1 MFQFIEL
8 CFAYIN
14 SETDLLIS
22 FWAAFLSFGPAVIS
36 EAISTVVLSLLAGAV
51 VGFSLGLIG
60 GGGSILAVPLL
71 IYVVGVAN
79 THVAI
84 GTSALAVGVNALINM
99 IHHRK
104 EGHVRVREGVVFAIP
119 GAVGTIIG
127 AQLGLLTSSGDL
139 LILFAVFMTILS
151 LFMLLKRR
159 AGSNN
164 NNKQQEEKSLLSHH
178 FNENSGQD
186 KTNNDFEDRTEDD
199 KTSNKSHSSEGGASK
214 HFLTSIL
221 QNKKFYR
228 LLIVGFI
235 VGIGA
240 GYFGIGGGFI
250 IVPALMHTISGLTI
264 IDAVGT
270 SLISVSTFG
279 FLTAT
284 RYSLNGEIDWFIAL
298 LFIAGGVLGGF
309 YGTRMSSRISR
320 EQLQKIFAIILLV
333 VAAYMIFMSVTNA

>member
-1 MFQFIEL
+1 VFQFLEL
-8 CFAYIN
+8 CFACIN
-14 SETDLLIS
+14 TENDLLIS
-22 FWAAFLSFGPAVIS
+22 FWAAFLSFGPAVVS

-99 IHHRK
+99 IHHK
-104 EGHVRVREGVVFAIP
+104 KAGHVRVKEGVVFAIP

-127 AQLGLLTSSGDL
+127 AQLGLLTSSEDL

-151 LFMLLKRR
+151 LFMLLKSR

-164 NNKQQEEKSLLSHH
+164 DKKQEEKGLLSHH
-178 FNENSGQD
+178 HPENSGLD
-186 KTNNDFEDRTEDD
+186 KTNNDFEDRIEED
-199 KTSNKSHSSEGGASK
+199 KNYNESHNSETSASK

-221 QNKKFYR
+221 QDKKFYR
-228 LLIVGFI
+228 LLIVGFV

-250 IVPALMHTISGLTI
+250 IVPALMHTIPGLTI

-284 RYSLNGEIDWFIAL
+284 RYSLNGEINWFIAL
-298 LFIAGGVLGGF
+298 LFIAGGVVGGF
-309 YGTRMSSRISR
+309 YGTRMSSKISKER
-320 EQLQKIFAIILLV
+320 LQKIFAIVLFV
-333 VAAYMIFMSVTNA
+333 VGVYMILMSITNA

>member
-1 MFQFIEL
+1 VFQFIEL
-8 CFAYIN
+8 CFVYIN
-14 SETDLLIS
+14 TETDLLIS

-36 EAISTVVLSLLAGAV
+36 EAISTVVLSLLAGCV

-104 EGHVRVREGVVFAIP
+104 EGHVRVKEGVVFAIP
-119 GAVGTIIG
+119 GAVGTILG

-159 AGSNN
+159 AGSNK

-178 FNENSGQD
+178 YNENSGQD
-186 KTNNDFEDRTEDD
+186 QTNNDFEDSTEED
-199 KTSNKSHSSEGGASK
+199 KTSNKSHTSGGGASK
-214 HFLTSIL
+214 HFLISIL

-250 IVPALMHTISGLTI
+250 IVPALMHTISGLAI

-284 RYSLNGEIDWFIAL
+284 RYSLNGEINWFIAL

-320 EQLQKIFAIILLV
+320 EQLQKIFAIILLM

>member
-1 MFQFIEL
+1 MFKFLEL
-8 CFAYIN
+8 YSTITN
-14 SETDLLIS
+14 TENNLLIS
-22 FWAAFLSFGPAVIS
+22 FWAAYLSFGPDVINH
-36 EAISTVVLSLLAGAV
+36 AISTVVLSLLAGAV

-99 IHHRK
+99 IHHK
-104 EGHVRVREGVVFAIP
+104 KGGHVRVKEGIIFAIP

-127 AQLGLLTSSGDL
+127 AQLGLLTSSKDL

-151 LFMLLKRR
+151 LVMLLKKS
-159 AGSNN
+159 AGSNS
-164 NNKQQEEKSLLSHH
+164 NKKEEKSLLSPNNHH
-178 FNENSGQD
+178 TDNSEPD
-186 KTNNDFEDRTEDD
+186 ETNTESEDGTEEDNDSKESRD
-199 KTSNKSHSSEGGASK
+199 SETRASK

-221 QNKKFYR
+221 QNKKVYR
-228 LLIVGFI
+228 LPIVGFA

-284 RYSLNGEIDWFIAL
+284 RYSLNGEINWFISL
-298 LFIAGGVLGGF
+298 LFIVGGVLGGF
-309 YGTRMSSRISR
+309 YGTRMSSKISKER
-320 EQLQKIFAIILLV
+320 LQKIFAIILFV
-333 VAAYMIFMSVTNA
+333 VGVYMILMSIINA